1 MQPSFGGRSH
11 SPHLSAS
18 QRYLIGKLIRFDKTI
33 NELRQAGTELGKAQP
48 KLGLGKVVAKL
59 HNFGQ

>member
-1 MQPSFGGRSH
+1 MPICIGRMNS
-11 SPHLSAS
+11 LEE
-18 QRYLIGKLIRFDKTI
+18 D
-33 NELRQAGTELGKAQP
+33 LRTKAEKVKIIDPAVNRLLKKQAGTELGKAQP